1 MSLDSACVGKWLMFV
16 LEGYRFVEGG
26 NIAKNNNDHLWHG
39 KALEG
44 IGICLAIL
52 VHLKV
57 DFQVCSLGYLATFL
71 LM

>member
-1 MSLDSACVGKWLMFV
+1 MFV

-57 DFQVCSLGYLATFL
+57 DFQVCSLDCLATFL
-71 LM
+71 LMQGFRCR